1 MNKIIGLLK
10 AWGAEDWIRPAIKQA
25 LEYCDEVIVAIGAY
39 TPQLGEFEDDTYN
52 ICKEYRDIKLLK
64 YEVSKQYV
72 CQAVADAHNNM
83 LKHSEL
89 HEQGNWLW
97 ILDVDEFYPG
107 SAYEEIKTI
116 IESNKYD
123 FIRVEEKFFF
133 INMQHYLEASHGR
146 LIRVEDTKDFFVSVN
161 DWSRKPKTP
170 YLLSR
175 RTGMF
180 HYSMLAD
187 TRIHRVRWET
197 EYPGTAQPHKVK
209 WLDKIYPNYEFEKED
224 YWIEQN
230 LKMFGIKSPWFNK
243 GMTPNE
249 DGKLFIYTGQHP
261 KFIEEIGY
269 PKVKDFRK
277 FYDVK

>member
-10 AWGAEDWIRPAIKQA
+10 AWGAKDWIRPAIKQA
-25 LEYCDEVIVAIGAY
+25 LEYCDEVIVSIGAY
-39 TPQLGEFEDDTYN
+39 TPRLGEFEDDTYN

-83 LKHSEL
+83 LKISEL
-89 HEQGNWLW
+89 HGQGNWLW
-97 ILDVDEFYPG
+97 ILDVDEFYPD

-123 FIRVEEKFFF
+123 FIGVEEKFFF
-133 INMQHYLEASHGR
+133 INMQHYLEGSHWR

-161 DWSRKPKTP
+161 DWSRKPKAP
-170 YLLSR
+170 YLLPR

-209 WLDKIYPNYEFEKED
+209 WLDKIYLNYEFEKED

-243 GMTPNE
+243 GFTPNE

-261 KFIEEIGY
+261 KFIEEIGH
-269 PKVKDFRK
+269 PKVKDFRRK
-277 FYDVK
+277 YGFK